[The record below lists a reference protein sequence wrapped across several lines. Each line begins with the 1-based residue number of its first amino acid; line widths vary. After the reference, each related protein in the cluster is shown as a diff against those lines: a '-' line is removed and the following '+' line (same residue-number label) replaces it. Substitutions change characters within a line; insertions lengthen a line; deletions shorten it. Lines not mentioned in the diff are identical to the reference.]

1 MVRDSLGFVLLAA
14 VKPMVRDFSSEVA
27 ESMVVLFGLQ
37 VAIELGFKDLEVET
51 DAANVMHLVH
61 GSSVPLSDR
70 SLVYSFVHIHCSA
83 NRVAHPLAKL
93 TLSVDQQIIWLE
105 DYPSCVESSV
115 TSDFPYNL

>member
-1 MVRDSLGFVLLAA
+1 
-14 VKPMVRDFSSEVA
+14 MVRDFSSEVA

-61 GSSVPLSDR
+61 GSSVPLSEIGSLIQDIQSFVGDR